1 MRRAVCVCLCR
12 QVAMTET
19 KYERAKAVISAV
31 AINGGTEQRLTKE
44 RQVSNLPVKAKSIKI
59 ILRVF

>member
-1 MRRAVCVCLCR
+1 MCLRRQA
-12 QVAMTET
+12 AMTET

-44 RQVSNLPVKAKSIKI
+44 RQVSNLPVKAKSIKNH
-59 ILRVF
+59 LKGFFRFL